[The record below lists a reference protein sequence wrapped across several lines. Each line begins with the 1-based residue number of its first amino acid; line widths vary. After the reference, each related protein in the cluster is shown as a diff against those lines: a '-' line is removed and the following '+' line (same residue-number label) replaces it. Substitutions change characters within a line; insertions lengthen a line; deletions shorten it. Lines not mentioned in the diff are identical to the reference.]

1 MSSTIAAIAIV
12 TLVDG
17 ANFFKI
23 DSAIFIAIPV
33 NVIVGAKF
41 RFTARDQEIMCA
53 SAHLHREQLLLLLQF
68 LLLLLQARNSRSL
81 QKIERTHAQVLICV
95 MSNKESVF

>member
-1 MSSTIAAIAIV
+1 MSSTIASIAIV

-17 ANFFKI
+17 ANLFKI

-41 RFTARDQEIMCA
+41 RFTARDQDITRA
-53 SAHLHREQLLLLLQF
+53 SAHLHCKQLLLLSHTLFFQF
-68 LLLLLQARNSRSL
+68 S
-81 QKIERTHAQVLICV
+81 C
-95 MSNKESVF
+95 